1 MYHKDREGT
10 LVKTL
15 EGMQALDVATR
26 YGITLYDT
34 YYGNEV
40 TVAEARQFIESR
52 RDPSTFILKDWPDT
66 ESEAEDVLLMH
77 IYRALKENQIH
88 SGRVDLLLDKGP
100 GPRINLAAAELAAL
114 RLGDRRILEVEDKD
128 DGVYYH
134 VPQTTYLTQ
143 EFLGKLSEFVCD
155 ECRHMDLTGP
165 FHETCLHSLIDAIR
179 RGQFAFE
186 DIAEERPGEGETP
199 LSRLFQGNLGQWSRR
214 VSETK
219 SKLQKAWKARRKAV
233 VTKAEKHRDN
243 RGTVESDPDWPT
255 ISVPHRT
262 LEDLQQTRLAA
273 RAEQRHDESS
283 IHPQTSESWR
293 QEPMV
298 DAVSPGSFDGDME
311 VASVPADSTANQR
324 ERISKKELIAY
335 LQRIE
340 IVDESGEQ
348 LRQLADLRQRCI
360 ELEALLESAN
370 TRYDRLRGEC
380 EHWKAKCDD
389 LQKDMDTVLQAM
401 QIARKHASQERDGSP
416 L

>member
-1 MYHKDREGT
+1 M
-10 LVKTL
+10 KTL

-66 ESEAEDVLLMH
+66 EGEAEDVLLMH
-77 IYRALKENQIH
+77 IYRALKEGQIH
-88 SGRVDLLLDKGP
+88 SGRVDLLLEGGP

-114 RLGDRRILEVEDKD
+114 RLADRRILEVEDKD

-143 EFLGKLSEFVCD
+143 EFLSKLSEFVCD

-165 FHETCLHSLIDAIR
+165 FHETCLHALIDAIR
-179 RGQFAFE
+179 RGQFTFE
-186 DIAEERPGEGETP
+186 DIAEERLGEGATP

-233 VTKAEKHRDN
+233 VTKAEKHRDK
-243 RGTVESDPDWPT
+243 RSVIESDPDWPT
-255 ISVPHRT
+255 LSVPHRT

-273 RAEQRHDESS
+273 RAEQRREETVSNAPSS
-283 IHPQTSESWR
+283 TSWS
-293 QEPMV
+293 QEPVV
-298 DAVSPGSFDGDME
+298 DAVSSAPLEE
-311 VASVPADSTANQR
+311 VADSVSETADFAVNQR

-340 IVDESGEQ
+340 IVDESGDQ
-348 LRQLADLRQRCI
+348 MRQLADLKQRCI

-370 TRYDRLRGEC
+370 TRYDRLRSEC
-380 EHWKAKCDD
+380 EQWKAKYDD

-401 QIARKHASQERDGSP
+401 QIARKHASPDRDGS
-416 L
+416 LS